1 VSLCGSFLFNQLA
14 FELEASIWIYPLRIT
29 ATVTSGEWKTT
40 LREDQ
45 PRARARLRRLYENF
59 LAGDKLGCSKMQTLL
74 QMPTSPECP
83 ERRRL
88 AHEVAETVALVFEL
102 KKRQREASKKH
113 EGLSILF

>member
-1 VSLCGSFLFNQLA
+1 
-14 FELEASIWIYPLRIT
+14 
-29 ATVTSGEWKTT
+29 
-40 LREDQ
+40 
-45 PRARARLRRLYENF
+45 
-59 LAGDKLGCSKMQTLL
+59 MQTLL

-113 EGLSILF
+113 EGLSILFNEARIAQQNAEQLLANHIKQHGCRKSD